1 MKKRR
6 NPLEK
11 ETFLEGNR
19 QKWCAIFTAIG
30 LSVMA
35 MVAYGGLK
43 DPTPFLT
50 YFTGIGVTFILGAS
64 GNAILQSYK
73 ATSTNSNETSESVET
88 TNSNVDET
96 IKNIYVCEKLD
107 PKDVDDPT
115 LD

>member
-1 MKKRR
+1 MKRR
-6 NPLEK
+6 HPLEK

-19 QKWCAIFTAIG
+19 QKWCAVFTAIG

-35 MVAYGGLK
+35 MVAYGQLK
-43 DPTPFLT
+43 DPSPFLT

-64 GNAILQSYK
+64 GNAIMQTYK
-73 ATSTNSNETSESVET
+73 CSTNTENTNTETKET
-88 TNSNVDET
+88 IDET